1 MRSLSSLL
9 LIAVAACTS
18 AHADDASAVAD
29 EQQLGARAKP
39 PALPTAGGT
48 GALTPW
54 GGTDAAHWRP
64 EATLAN
70 ATSEALNHAWSLPNV
85 KDVVV
90 AVPTKM
96 YASNLAPYGDGQRNS
111 IPTFGGWK
119 ITERPPVIATL
130 IDFTNAPRRVLLR
143 FDRALNIT
151 ANAIE
156 IVYYVNGTKRLAD
169 VAATKTPP
177 GDLEAEWSVP
187 DEVGF
192 GLLSDAA
199 VAIHPK
205 GWNDWFPL
213 WFRMPVKTVAQMHA
227 SATKFADGKSIID
240 REGVSVQG
248 EQSPTQTPYERLAS
262 RNFSAKYNNQSGR
275 VVPYNPTDIHGRFP
289 FGGGLVTT
297 GVGQGWTWVA
307 DERTGGFKVMY
318 TCFEGRRP
326 DLEASAPQGGVA
338 SGGGWHLIGDPAET
352 IVNDLEAGPL
362 VVAAATTT
370 PFSANG
376 LPGGGFAYGI
386 TDVATVRWLYPGE
399 AFVVPRGD
407 SAHDNFHW
415 YFFHGAKNVCTE
427 ELVNE
432 GAVPTNFEP

>member
-1 MRSLSSLL
+1 
-9 LIAVAACTS
+9 
-18 AHADDASAVAD
+18 
-29 EQQLGARAKP
+29 
-39 PALPTAGGT
+39 
-48 GALTPW
+48 
-54 GGTDAAHWRP
+54 
-64 EATLAN
+64 
-70 ATSEALNHAWSLPNV
+70 V

-240 REGVSVQG
+240 REGV
-248 EQSPTQTPYERLAS
+248 
-262 RNFSAKYNNQSGR
+262 
-275 VVPYNPTDIHGRFP
+275 
-289 FGGGLVTT
+289 
-297 GVGQGWTWVA
+297 
-307 DERTGGFKVMY
+307 GFKVMY

-386 TDVATVRWLYPGE
+386 TDVRDRPLALSRRGLRGAARRQRPRQLPLVLLPRREERLHRGARQRGRGPHQLRALATSRAREITSSG
-399 AFVVPRGD
+399 RGR
-407 SAHDNFHW
+407 
-415 YFFHGAKNVCTE
+415 
-427 ELVNE
+427 
-432 GAVPTNFEP
+432 PTR